1 MTGLSASI
9 GRVRGGAHLP
19 TPHRGATVFS
29 RSRTTPSATASQLT
43 ESRANIEAVTAVVRA
58 LADAAT
64 SEAAVRNAL
73 EVVRERFGWVYGSY
87 WRIADDRALHFVQ
100 ESGEAGEE
108 FRRVTHTASFGEGV
122 GLSGR
127 AWRSR
132 DLVFVADL
140 GELTDCVRAPAAQR
154 AGVRSGVCFPLT
166 EEGVVTGTMDFFTT
180 ETLDPSPQRLD
191 TLRSIGVLV
200 SQAIERVAAAER
212 HADASQDV
220 EAVNRVI
227 HEVTSAP
234 SAQDALSRALEA
246 IRTGFDWAYAS
257 YWAVDDRDHA
267 LHFVQE
273 SGDAG
278 AEFRQVTRSASF
290 REGVGL
296 AGRAWRARD
305 LVFVAD
311 LGELTDCV
319 RAPAAQRA
327 GVKSG
332 VCLPILVDGVITG
345 TMDFF
350 ATQTLEL
357 SDGRREALRNTAFLV
372 GQALERH
379 AASDRLRTAGE
390 ELVTSIQEV
399 ERNVLAA
406 TTVATDG
413 QRLAH
418 EANQEVAGLGESSAE
433 IGQVVTVIQGIAAQ
447 TNLLALNA
455 TIEAARAGEAGK
467 GFAVV
472 AGEVKELAQETAA
485 ATTQVGD
492 KVEKIQQQVAGVITS
507 LAKIGGVVERINET
521 QQTIGGVLTEQVAVT
536 KAILR

>member
-1 MTGLSASI
+1 ML
-9 GRVRGGAHLP
+9 
-19 TPHRGATVFS
+19 S
-29 RSRTTPSATASQLT
+29 RSRVASAVAAVELS
-43 ESRANIEAVTAVVRA
+43 ESRANVDAVTAVVLA
-58 LADAAT
+58 LAQAHT
-64 SEAAVRNAL
+64 SQDAVRIAL
-73 EVVRERFGWVYGSY
+73 DVVRERFGWAYGSY
-87 WRIADDRALHFVQ
+87 WRIDPAGQALHFAQ
-100 ESGEAGEE
+100 ESGDAGEE
-108 FRRVTHTASFGEGV
+108 FRRITRSASFTEGV

-127 AWRSR
+127 AWRTR

-140 GELTDCVRAPAAQR
+140 GELTDCVRAPVAQR
-154 AGVRSGVCFPLT
+154 AGVRSGICFPLT
-166 EEGVVTGTMDFFTT
+166 EDGRITGTMDFFTT
-180 ETLDPSPQRLD
+180 EALEPTPQRLD

-200 SQAIERVAAAER
+200 SQAIERIATAER
-212 HADASQDV
+212 QADAAQDI

-234 SAQDALSRALEA
+234 TAEEALSRALVA
-246 IRTGFDWAYAS
+246 IREGFDWAYAS
-257 YWAVDDRDHA
+257 YWQIDQQLRA
-267 LHFVQE
+267 LTFAQE

-278 AEFRQVTRSASF
+278 DEFRQVTRTASF
-290 REGVGL
+290 AEGVGL

-305 LVFVAD
+305 LVFIAD

-332 VCLPILVDGVITG
+332 VCLPITVNGAVIG

-350 ATQTLEL
+350 VTSTIEL
-357 SDGRREALRNTAFLV
+357 SDGRREALRNTGFLV

-379 AASDRLRTAGE
+379 EAAGRLRTAGE
-390 ELVTSIQEV
+390 ELVISIQEV

-406 TTVATDG
+406 TTVAGDG
-413 QRLAH
+413 QRLAE
-418 EANQEVAGLGESSAE
+418 EANREVAGLGESSAE

-455 TIEAARAGEAGK
+455 TIEAARAGEAGR

-472 AGEVKELAQETAA
+472 AHEVKELATETAA
-485 ATTQVGD
+485 ATTQVG
-492 KVEKIQQQVAGVITS
+492 EKIRTIQQQVDGVIHS
-507 LAKIGGVVERINET
+507 LAKIGGVVDRINET

-536 KAILR
+536 KAILD